1 MTIITA
7 GDSHAKR
14 LVRAAGPPPSNVL
27 RATVHFQSVR
37 AEPGVGGA
45 KSSEAETV
53 MESIFHHR
61 FGTPAHAPPDML
73 VLSLGGNMFTS
84 RVSPN
89 VVLPG
94 HNTIA
99 ENAVKD
105 IRWLLGGL
113 TAYAARGSTVLLLS
127 PIPRARLSGVGLS
140 AFRQLSS
147 MLRDVAREFAPRCI
161 FLDAEQLLEAQRSAP
176 ESWLLPL
183 CGRAEDAM
191 SAEQMRTAGA
201 WFSKPLPR
209 DFPALG
215 ELDFSDGVHLHR
227 IHYETLRA
235 AVEAVAAALA
245 LLPIDHVAPP
255 LRQRKTSART
265 MSRK

>member
-1 MTIITA
+1 MRYTPYSRPQAGGAGGAAGRARTVTIITA

-27 RATVHFQSVR
+27 RATVHFESVR

-147 MLRDVAREFAPRCI
+147 MLTLARKRCFAT
-161 FLDAEQLLEAQRSAP
+161 FAH
-176 ESWLLPL
+176 
-183 CGRAEDAM
+183 
-191 SAEQMRTAGA
+191 AG
-201 WFSKPLPR
+201 
-209 DFPALG
+209 
-215 ELDFSDGVHLHR
+215 GVGA
-227 IHYETLRA
+227 T
-235 AVEAVAAALA
+235 
-245 LLPIDHVAPP
+245 PP
-255 LRQRKTSART
+255 GV
-265 MSRK
+265 